1 MINYV
6 RASCLAIILTV
17 IVGFLCPQVSSG
29 NYETMEWRKICNFV
43 CKLGVMLEFY
53 QNVAYFAKKPSAVKA
68 DI

>member
-17 IVGFLCPQVSSG
+17 IVDFLCAQVSSG
-29 NYETMEWRKICNFV
+29 NYETMKSRKICSFA

-53 QNVAYFAKKPSAVKA
+53 QNVGYFAKKPFAVKA
-68 DI
+68 NI